1 MALHFSTQCT
11 HSVEPLSW
19 PCSLPS
25 SAGAAVSGTQ
35 EGNFSISQ
43 AKNLRVLLH
52 HHSHHPPWA
61 PFCDFLV
68 HTQVYVHNTPLCV
81 LHLCL
86 VVLEP
91 STSYIHSLSCS
102 LWQCQFCHGNTEC
115 FHFLTIWHWCFYVS
129 FFSTRSNFNFFHI
142 TVNLNSFCYSCSILF
157 YFPVHSSLNN
167 HLIF

>member
-68 HTQVYVHNTPLCV
+68 HTQVYVHNTHTCV

-91 STSYIHSLSCS
+91 FDILHSFSFLFIVTVSVLPWKYRMFPFSYYLTLMLLCLFLFYKIKFQLFSHHCKPQLFLLFMQYSLLLSCS
-102 LWQCQFCHGNTEC
+102 L
-115 FHFLTIWHWCFYVS
+115 FLK
-129 FFSTRSNFNFFHI
+129 
-142 TVNLNSFCYSCSILF
+142 
-157 YFPVHSSLNN
+157 
-167 HLIF
+167 